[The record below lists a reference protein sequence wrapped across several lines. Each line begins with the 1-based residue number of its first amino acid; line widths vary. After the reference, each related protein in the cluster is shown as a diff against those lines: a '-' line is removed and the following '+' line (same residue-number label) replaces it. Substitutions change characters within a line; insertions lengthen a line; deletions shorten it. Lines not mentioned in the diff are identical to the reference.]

1 MHNGSVEDDVD
12 YKLPP
17 NVAVY
22 WPLQMLE
29 YYKSASSCCHVLL
42 EVFVNT
48 KSRQI
53 ILRYQ
58 LIVSLVSCSLLWF
71 VENFFMCLFICLSS

>member
-1 MHNGSVEDDVD
+1 MGQLKDDVD

-17 NVAVY
+17 NVALY

-29 YYKSASSCCHVLL
+29 YYKSASSCCHHVLL

-53 ILRYQ
+53 IL
-58 LIVSLVSCSLLWF
+58 
-71 VENFFMCLFICLSS
+71 